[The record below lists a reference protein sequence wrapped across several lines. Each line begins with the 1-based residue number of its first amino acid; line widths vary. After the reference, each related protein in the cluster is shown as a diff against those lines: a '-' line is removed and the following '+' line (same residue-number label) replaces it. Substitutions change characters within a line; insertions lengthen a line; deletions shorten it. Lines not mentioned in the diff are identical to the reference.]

1 MLSRRRAIGGL
12 SAALLTQMQTACAG
26 PPGTA
31 LVIGA
36 GMAGLAAA
44 RALKDAGRAV
54 TVLEARGRIGGR
66 IYTSRL
72 WPDVPADLGASWIHG
87 ADGNPLTRLAEAAG
101 ARTLMT
107 SYDSTQLHIADSLR
121 ATGVQSRGEA
131 WASGVVEAAVA
142 ASRRADEDQS
152 LRAAI
157 DSVSPPARRSAV
169 QRAQLEFH
177 LAGTCEQEYAG
188 AAEQLSAWA
197 FDDDAA
203 FGGEDLLFPGGYD
216 QILGLLA
223 RGLDIRLNSVV
234 SEVRWGE
241 RGAELVLSTGDVLRA
256 DQVIV
261 TVPLGVLKSGSVR
274 FTPDLPRSKRE
285 AIAGL
290 GMGLLNKHFLRFGR
304 VFWPG
309 DYDWH
314 ELMKETPGR
323 WSQWVSLAKTGAPVL
338 MGFTGADAARV
349 VEPLDDRAIVDEAME
364 AVRAM
369 FGTAAPGPA
378 AWQLTRWSADPFARG
393 SYSFNAVGSGRAHRG
408 ELARAEAGGVLRFA
422 GEACS
427 EAYPGTV
434 HGALISGRAAAA

>member
-1 MLSRRRAIGGL
+1 M
-12 SAALLTQMQTACAG
+12 
-26 PPGTA
+26 
-31 LVIGA
+31 
-36 GMAGLAAA
+36 
-44 RALKDAGRAV
+44 
-54 TVLEARGRIGGR
+54 
-66 IYTSRL
+66 
-72 WPDVPADLGASWIHG
+72 
-87 ADGNPLTRLAEAAG
+87 
-101 ARTLMT
+101 
-107 SYDSTQLHIADSLR
+107 
-121 ATGVQSRGEA
+121 
-131 WASGVVEAAVA
+131 
-142 ASRRADEDQS
+142 
-152 LRAAI
+152 
-157 DSVSPPARRSAV
+157 
-169 QRAQLEFH
+169 
-177 LAGTCEQEYAG
+177 
-188 AAEQLSAWA
+188 
-197 FDDDAA
+197 
-203 FGGEDLLFPGGYD
+203 
-216 QILGLLA
+216 LA

-393 SYSFNAVGSGRAHRG
+393 SYSVNAVGSGRAHRG